1 MKQDN
6 QNKKAVADAVAFE
19 KNQEAVAA
27 IKFNSASNNIA
38 LSEAEAAAVEA
49 AKTSKIAQAE
59 AHEKERLQLEQKE
72 KLAYQAKLREMKKKN
87 TVTLPDNNTEK
98 KKK

>member
-27 IKFNSASNNIA
+27 IKFNSAFNNIA

-59 AHEKERLQLEQKE
+59 AHEKERLHLEQKE
-72 KLAYQAKLREMKKKN
+72 KLAYQAKLREMKKN
-87 TVTLPDNNTEK
+87 TVTHPDNNTEK